1 MDENDL
7 KRYTVILGE
16 GSGVLF
22 QPLDETQ
29 TYILSAKHI
38 FYEKVINDSEPNTER
53 LRDRISYTLSNNQET
68 PIEIAI
74 KLGENYFEHSEKQV
88 DAAIVILN
96 ENLKL
101 NQIFVD
107 DRTTGFNGFNLTGYP
122 SNKRNAADKY
132 DKQIISD
139 LNSSN
144 DSLIALRL
152 VINHLEHDQITGFS
166 GGGIIKIDCD
176 SLLLAGIQSKT
187 PIGPCNGEI
196 QVVPI
201 KRFEEIVNE

>member
-74 KLGENYFEHSEKQV
+74 KLGENYFEH
-88 DAAIVILN
+88 
-96 ENLKL
+96 
-101 NQIFVD
+101 
-107 DRTTGFNGFNLTGYP
+107 
-122 SNKRNAADKY
+122 
-132 DKQIISD
+132 
-139 LNSSN
+139 
-144 DSLIALRL
+144 
-152 VINHLEHDQITGFS
+152 
-166 GGGIIKIDCD
+166 
-176 SLLLAGIQSKT
+176 
-187 PIGPCNGEI
+187 
-196 QVVPI
+196 
-201 KRFEEIVNE
+201 